1 MIKPKIAIISLT
13 CCEGCEFAILDL
25 GSRFLEL
32 VKDLEIKNFRL
43 IEEDKHAPDEKYDAV
58 FVEGSPI
65 TKKNLAK
72 LKSLR
77 ERTKILIGFGNCATM
92 GGIHQI
98 KNWGDKTKI
107 AKTVYKNTEGL
118 DNPEI
123 KRLDEVVKVD
133 FVIPGCPINAED
145 FLTVVNNL
153 LAGKLLRHPERPI
166 CFECQTNGYECLL
179 QKKEEC
185 LGPATRGGCNAVCL
199 KSKQA
204 CWGCRGLLN
213 QTEGQKESVENFL
226 SFLKKKYKRLDIER
240 PAEFFGWKKDYQKN
254 MKIQINNKIN

>member
-1 MIKPKIAIISLT
+1 MSKPKIAIVSLT

-25 GSRFLEL
+25 GKRFLEL
-32 VKDLEIKNFRL
+32 TKDLEVKNFRL
-43 IEEDKHAPDEKYDAV
+43 IEEDAHNADEKYDVV

-65 TKKNLAK
+65 TKANLTK

-77 ERTKILIGFGNCATM
+77 ERSKILIGLGNCAIM

-98 KNWGDKTKI
+98 KNWGNKTKI
-107 AKTVYKNTEGL
+107 AKTVYKNLQGL

-133 FVIPGCPINAED
+133 FMIPGCPINAED
-145 FLTVVNNL
+145 FLEVVNNL
-153 LAGKLLRHPERPI
+153 LAGKLLRHPERPV
-166 CFECQTNGYECLL
+166 CFECQANGYECLL
-179 QKKEEC
+179 QKGEEC

-213 QTEGQKESVENFL
+213 QTAGQTEGLKNFTV
-226 SFLKKKYKRLDIER
+226 FLDKRDGGRAEH
-240 PAEFFGWKKDYQKN
+240 AKEFFGIKKEIKSAYENKN
-254 MKIQINNKIN
+254 

>member
-1 MIKPKIAIISLT
+1 MKPKVAIISLT
-13 CCEGCEFAILDL
+13 CCEGCAFAILDL
-25 GSRFLEL
+25 GKKFLEL
-32 VKDLEIKNFRL
+32 EKDLDIKNFRL
-43 IEEDKHAPDEKYDAV
+43 IEENKHLANEKYDIV

-65 TKKNLAK
+65 TKENLAE

-77 ERTKILIGFGNCATM
+77 KNSKILIGLGNCAAM

-98 KNWGDKTKI
+98 KNWGNKTKI
-107 AKTVYKNTEGL
+107 IRAVYKNTEGL
-118 DNPEI
+118 DNPAI

-145 FLTVVNNL
+145 FFEVVNNL
-153 LAGKLLRHPERPI
+153 LAGKLLRHPERPV
-166 CFECQTNGYECLL
+166 CFECQTNGYRCLL
-179 QKKEEC
+179 QKNEEC

-213 QTEGQKESVENFL
+213 QTAGQTEGLKNFTE
-226 SFLKKKYKRLDIER
+226 FLEER
-240 PAEFFGWKKDYQKN
+240 DGARAEQAEEFFGIKKE
-254 MKIQINNKIN
+254 MKRVI